1 MSDLGGLNAPTSKRA
16 VIVSASGVVV
26 NLRLRKRET
35 YSVKRSVTKGALETG
50 YKISDGTVTEQP
62 GVNIEGLVTG
72 SDGYALVFDPTRID
86 AEVASINNAFNL
98 NELVSVYTSFIAV
111 SDAVL
116 TEFQAEATAK
126 DKTITIK
133 LAAEK
138 IKFVT
143 FQRTQNEA
151 PATEKNKTKIQP
163 GRGGQALV
171 RNPPRQKISQKQIF
185 YILHRVNGKWTSN
198 FTICPLWHPYQTRT

>member
-1 MSDLGGLNAPTSKRA
+1 MSDLGGLNAPTGKRA

-35 YSVKRSVTKGALETG
+35 YSVKRNVTQGAIETG

-62 GVNIEGLVTG
+62 EVNIEGIVTG
-72 SDGYALVFDPTRID
+72 SDGYTLAFDPTRINS
-86 AEVASINNAFNL
+86 EVASINNAFNL
-98 NELVSVYTSFIAV
+98 DELVSVYTSFNAV

-116 TEFQAEATAK
+116 TEFQAEATPK

-133 LAAEK
+133 LAAKK

-151 PATEKNKTKIQP
+151 PAPKKTKTKNPAGQ
-163 GRGGQALV
+163 GRAGTGKKSAT
-171 RNPPRQKISQKQIF
+171 PEDKPKAD
-185 YILHRVNGKWTSN
+185 ILY
-198 FTICPLWHPYQTRT
+198 FT